1 MKMRHNISILVENH
15 SGVLARVASLFAR
28 RGFNIESLAVGTTAN
43 PSISRISVS
52 VVADDPEII
61 QIVKQLHK
69 LPIVLKV
76 KRLERDA
83 HFTRELAFIKV
94 TCDDQ
99 TRTPVL
105 QIVDIFRGHIVD
117 VSPRT
122 ATVEISGDSDKI
134 EALMELIAPFGIL
147 EVVRTGQISI
157 ERGDRVLSLEN
168 E

>member
-1 MKMRHNISILVENH
+1 MRHNISILVENH

-52 VVADDPEII
+52 VSADDAEII

-117 VSPRT
+117 VSPNT
-122 ATVEISGDSDKI
+122 ATIEISGDSDKI
-134 EALMELIAPFGIL
+134 EALMELITPFGIL

-157 ERGDRVLSLEN
+157 ERGDRVLSLDSE
-168 E
+168 

>member
-1 MKMRHNISILVENH
+1 MRHNISILVENH

-43 PSISRISVS
+43 AAISRISVS
-52 VVADDPEII
+52 VVADDEEII

-117 VSPRT
+117 VSPNT
-122 ATVEISGDSDKI
+122 ATIEISGDSDKI

-157 ERGDRVLSLEN
+157 ERGDRVLSLDSE
-168 E
+168 

>member
-1 MKMRHNISILVENH
+1 MRHNISILVENH

-43 PSISRISVS
+43 AAISRISVS
-52 VVADDPEII
+52 VVADDEEII

-105 QIVDIFRGHIVD
+105 QIVDIFRGHVVD
-117 VSPRT
+117 VSPNT
-122 ATVEISGDSDKI
+122 ATIEISGDSDKI

-157 ERGDRVLSLEN
+157 ERGDRVLSLDSE
-168 E
+168 

>member
-1 MKMRHNISILVENH
+1 MRHNISILVENH
-15 SGVLARVASLFAR
+15 SGVLARVANLFAR

-52 VVADDPEII
+52 VVADDAEIV

-117 VSPRT
+117 VSPKT
-122 ATVEISGDSDKI
+122 ATIEISGDSDKI

-157 ERGDRVLSLEN
+157 ERGDRVLSLDN

>member
-1 MKMRHNISILVENH
+1 
-15 SGVLARVASLFAR
+15 VLARVASLFAR
-28 RGFNIESLAVGTTAN
+28 RGFNIESLAVGTTA
-43 PSISRISVS
+43 SSAISRISVS
-52 VVADDPEII
+52 VVADDLEII

-94 TCDDQ
+94 TCDDL

-117 VSPRT
+117 VSPKT
-122 ATVEISGDSDKI
+122 ATIEISGDSDKI
-134 EALMELIAPFGIL
+134 EALMELITPFGIL

>member
-1 MKMRHNISILVENH
+1 MRHNISILVENH

-43 PSISRISVS
+43 SSISRISVS
-52 VVADDPEII
+52 VVADDAEII

-94 TCDDQ
+94 TCDDL

-117 VSPRT
+117 VSPKT
-122 ATVEISGDSDKI
+122 ATIEISGDSDKI
-134 EALMELIAPFGIL
+134 EALMELITPFGIL

-157 ERGDRVLSLEN
+157 ERGDRVLSLDSE
-168 E
+168 

>member
-1 MKMRHNISILVENH
+1 MRHNISILVENH

-52 VVADDPEII
+52 VSADDTEII

-117 VSPRT
+117 VSPKT
-122 ATVEISGDSDKI
+122 ATIEISGDSDKI
-134 EALMELIAPFGIL
+134 EALMELITPFGIL

-157 ERGDRVLSLEN
+157 ERGDRVLSLDSD
-168 E
+168 

>member
-1 MKMRHNISILVENH
+1 MRHNISILVENH

-43 PSISRISVS
+43 AAISRISVS
-52 VVADDPEII
+52 VVADDEEII

-117 VSPRT
+117 VSPNT
-122 ATVEISGDSDKI
+122 ATIEISGDSDKI
-134 EALMELIAPFGIL
+134 EALMELITPFGIL

-157 ERGDRVLSLEN
+157 ERGDRVLSLDSD
-168 E
+168 